1 MINSFVAAVLPIPSG
16 DSNSDPVTVVA
27 IIGLAVILIVNLI
40 LDARDD
46 AGSRPDAAKP
56 TPCTDEAT
64 LPDRTGQRHS
74 TEQES
79 RSPH

>member
-16 DSNSDPVTVVA
+16 DSTSDPVTVVA

-46 AGSRPDAAKP
+46 AGSRPDDTARH
-56 TPCTDEAT
+56 
-64 LPDRTGQRHS
+64 PDRDPSHR
-74 TEQES
+74 
-79 RSPH
+79 